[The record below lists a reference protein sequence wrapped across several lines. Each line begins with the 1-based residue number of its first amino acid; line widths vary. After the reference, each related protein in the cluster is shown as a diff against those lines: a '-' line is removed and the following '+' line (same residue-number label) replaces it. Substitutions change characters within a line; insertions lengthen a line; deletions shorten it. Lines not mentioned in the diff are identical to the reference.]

1 MTTPETGGP
10 ERELGAEFPTARV
23 RGILARATATLGD
36 RLRRT
41 NSRLLP
47 GRLLYGPEWL
57 VLGVN
62 NVCNLRCRMCDVGQ
76 AETET
81 NFARNL
87 VGSSPRDMPIEL
99 VDRIVVQT
107 ERHFPSARLGFAFTE
122 PLIYPHRVEAV
133 GLATARGLS
142 SAVTT
147 NGLTLKSSASEL
159 AAAGLD
165 DLFLSQDGPPEIH
178 DEIRGR
184 AGSFDRAVA
193 GVDVLV
199 AADPR
204 PRISVFCVITPWN
217 QGRLI
222 SFLEVLSHLPLE
234 QIGFMH
240 PNFTPEAVVRSHN
253 SIYGSSYPAPTSNL
267 GPFDPADMDLPLLEA
282 ELAAIESR
290 QWPFPVSFSPNLRGA
305 AALDRFYNRP
315 AELNGRSCGDACRA
329 LMVNSSGRV
338 FPAHACCYHVPGGNL
353 HQTTLPEIWNSAEL
367 GRFRKTLNR
376 AGGLLPACSRCCS
389 AF

>member
-10 ERELGAEFPTARV
+10 DRDRVFEIPSDQGLG
-23 RGILARATATLGD
+23 IMSRAAGRLG
-36 RLRRT
+36 RKLRRANT
-41 NSRLLP
+41 RLLP

-62 NVCNLRCRMCDVGQ
+62 NVCNLHCRMCDVGQ
-76 AETET
+76 NETT
-81 NFARNL
+81 SNFARNL
-87 VGSSPRDMPIEL
+87 LGASPLNMPMGLME
-99 VDRIVVQT
+99 RIVDQT
-107 ERHFPSARLGFAFTE
+107 ATHFPAARLGFAFTE
-122 PLIYPHRVEAV
+122 PLIYPHLVEAV

-147 NGLTLKSSASEL
+147 NGLTLKSSAGEL

-165 DLFLSQDGPPEIH
+165 DLFLSLDGPPAIH

-184 AGSFDRAVA
+184 EGSFDRAVA
-193 GVDVLV
+193 GIEVLL
-199 AADPR
+199 AAEPR
-204 PRISVFCVITPWN
+204 PRISVFCVITAWN

-222 SFLEVLSHLPLE
+222 SFLEVLSHLPLH
-234 QIGFMH
+234 QVGFMH
-240 PNFTPEAVVRSHN
+240 PNFTPEDVVRTHN
-253 SIYGSSYPAPTSNL
+253 STYGSSYPATTSNL
-267 GPFDPADMDLPLLEA
+267 GPFDPAEMDLEALDDELETMTGR
-282 ELAAIESR
+282 S
-290 QWPFPVSFSPNLRGA
+290 WPFPVSFSPNVRGA

-315 AELNGRSCGDACRA
+315 AELIGRSCGDAFRA
-329 LMVNSSGRV
+329 LMIKSDGRV
-338 FPAHACCYHVPGGNL
+338 IPAHGRCYDVTVGNL
-353 HQTTLPEIWNSAEL
+353 HETSLPEIWNSAEL

>member
-10 ERELGAEFPTARV
+10 DRDRVFEIPSDRGLGIMSRAAGRLG
-23 RGILARATATLGD
+23 RG
-36 RLRRT
+36 LRRANT
-41 NSRLLP
+41 RLLP

-62 NVCNLRCRMCDVGQ
+62 NVCNLHCRMCDVGQ
-76 AETET
+76 NETT
-81 NFARNL
+81 SNFARNL
-87 VGSSPRDMPIEL
+87 LGASPLNMPMGLME
-99 VDRIVVQT
+99 RIVDQT
-107 ERHFPSARLGFAFTE
+107 ATHFPAARLGFAFTE
-122 PLIYPHRVEAV
+122 PLIYPHLVEAV

-147 NGLTLKSSASEL
+147 NGLTLKSSAGEL

-165 DLFLSQDGPPEIH
+165 DLFLSLDGPPAIH

-184 AGSFDRAVA
+184 EGSFDRAVA
-193 GVDVLV
+193 GIEVLL
-199 AADPR
+199 AAEPR
-204 PRISVFCVITPWN
+204 PRISVFCVITAWN

-222 SFLEVLSHLPLE
+222 SFLEVLSHLPLH
-234 QIGFMH
+234 QVGFMH
-240 PNFTPEAVVRSHN
+240 PNFTPEDVVRTHN
-253 SIYGSSYPAPTSNL
+253 STYGSSYPATTSNL
-267 GPFDPADMDLPLLEA
+267 GPFDPAEMDLEALDDELETM
-282 ELAAIESR
+282 IGRS
-290 QWPFPVSFSPNLRGA
+290 WPFPVSFSPNVRGA

-315 AELNGRSCGDACRA
+315 AELIGRSCGDAFRA
-329 LMVNSSGRV
+329 LMIKSDGRV
-338 FPAHACCYHVPGGNL
+338 IPAHGRCYDVTVGNL
-353 HQTTLPEIWNSAEL
+353 HETSLPEIWNSAEL